1 MTENPFQIGQ
11 VSNPRS
17 INQRHLISAKFEAVK
32 DGLRNDLREYSE
44 RLHTPYLLF
53 SNGMDS
59 GFNSRERMHRSCS
72 NICWM
77 ELSMN
82 FVWNGHRK
90 APYISLRTTK
100 DWKTLK
106 NKEKQRKLVSIL
118 WDSEKANTSRM
129 SHFISKFKMKL
140 SIPYYIHLQSNL

>member
-44 RLHTPYLLF
+44 LHTPYLLF

-59 GFNSRERMHRSCS
+59 GFNSMERMHRSCS
-72 NICWM
+72 NIC
-77 ELSMN
+77 
-82 FVWNGHRK
+82 
-90 APYISLRTTK
+90 
-100 DWKTLK
+100 
-106 NKEKQRKLVSIL
+106 
-118 WDSEKANTSRM
+118 
-129 SHFISKFKMKL
+129 
-140 SIPYYIHLQSNL
+140 